1 MNSACDIVCH
11 IGENVNHTHQTN
23 IYMAWTG
30 HINASYPN
38 VTMIRYLHLHG
49 SCVYVIHRA
58 PKLIYST
65 WAWAQNGA
73 TFTSSFIKLMIG
85 NSSIISWRLASVPH
99 DTWYSARNVGWLL
112 KYWLWSYISPL
123 ALACL
128 IYTYHFAPLHSLWVL
143 TSISLCTMHYT
154 I

>member
-58 PKLIYST
+58 PKLIS
-65 WAWAQNGA
+65 AHERER
-73 TFTSSFIKLMIG
+73 KM
-85 NSSIISWRLASVPH
+85 VPL
-99 DTWYSARNVGWLL
+99 SQV
-112 KYWLWSYISPL
+112 
-123 ALACL
+123 AL
-128 IYTYHFAPLHSLWVL
+128 SN
-143 TSISLCTMHYT
+143 
-154 I
+154 